1 MKGIQV
7 MMYGFLQKELKKN
20 AGMVAMAPFKKL
32 EIQYFMF
39 SQSSPLPRYVSKICS
54 LALYD
59 DNGGNSIYIAH
70 IYKEIPISTA
80 SPPQRKQETNFE
92 I

>member
-1 MKGIQV
+1 MRAAES
-7 MMYGFLQKELKKN
+7 F
-20 AGMVAMAPFKKL
+20 